1 MHTIR
6 TFFTFTL
13 TTMVVAVCAV
23 PGSVSAI
30 ETAVAETAPLANAA
44 VAVIG
49 TDGTISVSVA
59 ELEAIG
65 LKRVTTSSPW
75 EKGEL
80 VFEGILFR
88 DFLKVVG
95 LDDAE
100 AVLVRAKDNYTQIIP
115 RKDWTDGPLLLA
127 TRQNGKPLTLRTQG
141 PIRLVYPLLDHPEYD
156 TEVHKRRWVWA
167 ITSIEYT
174 Q

>member
-1 MHTIR
+1 MRSIR
-6 TFFTFTL
+6 TFCTFTL
-13 TTMVVAVCAV
+13 AAMTVAVCAV

-30 ETAVAETAPLANAA
+30 EPAVAESAPLP
-44 VAVIG
+44 G
-49 TDGTISVSVA
+49 TTVTVVGDDGTIDVSVA

-65 LKRVTTSSPW
+65 LMRVTTVSPW

-88 DFLKVVG
+88 DFLKKVG

-100 AVLVRAKDNYTQIIP
+100 EVLVRATDNYTQTIP
-115 RKDWTDGPLLLA
+115 RSDWTDGPLLLA

-141 PIRLVYPLLDHPEYD
+141 PVRLVYPILDHPEYD
-156 TEVHKRRWVWA
+156 TPVHKRRWVWA
-167 ITSIEYT
+167 ITSIEHM

>member
-1 MHTIR
+1 MRSIR
-6 TFFTFTL
+6 TFCTFTL
-13 TTMVVAVCAV
+13 TAVAVAVYAV

-30 ETAVAETAPLANAA
+30 ETAVVDTAPLPGAA
-44 VAVIG
+44 VTVIG
-49 TDGTISVSVA
+49 ANGSMTVSVA

-65 LKRVTTSSPW
+65 LKRVTTHSPW

-80 VFEGILFR
+80 VFEGILFS
-88 DFLKVVG
+88 DFLKKVG

-100 AVLVRAKDNYTQIIP
+100 AVLVRAKDNYTQTIP

-141 PIRLVYPLLDHPEYD
+141 PVRLVYPLLDYPEYD
-156 TEVHKRRWVWA
+156 TEIHKRRWVWA
-167 ITSIEYT
+167 ITSVEHT